1 MNSKLKVLICD
12 DDPVVTDLISMY
24 MTSEGYD
31 TRIVTNGKDCL
42 TLFPSFQ
49 PDLIMLDLMLPGP
62 DGFQICREIRNTSS
76 TPIIML
82 SSKGEAFEKVLGLE
96 LGADD
101 YIMKPFDAKELLART
116 KAVLRRHKAPSV
128 SYGDGDQSVSY
139 PDLIINMTNYTVH
152 FQGKSVDLPPREIEL
167 LYFLATSP
175 NQVFTREQLLD
186 HIWGYDYIGDT
197 RTVDVHIKRIREK
210 LYSNN
215 YWALTTVWGIG
226 YKFEVKG
233 TGKPLK

>member
-42 TLFPSFQ
+42 TVYPSFQ

-62 DGFQICREIRNTSS
+62 DGFQILREIRNTSPI
-76 TPIIML
+76 PIIML
-82 SSKGEAFEKVLGLE
+82 SSKGEAFEKVLALE

-101 YIMKPFDAKELLART
+101 YIIKPFDAKELLART
-116 KAVLRRHKAPSV
+116 RAVLRRHQSPPALT
-128 SYGDGDQSVSY
+128 GEGDQSVSY
-139 PDLIINMTNYTVH
+139 PDLIINMTNYTVL
-152 FQGKSVDLPPREIEL
+152 FQGKPVDLPPREIEL
-167 LYFLATSP
+167 LFFLATSP
-175 NQVFTREQLLD
+175 NQVFTREQLLN
-186 HIWGYDYIGDT
+186 HIWGYDYIGDS

-210 LYSNN
+210 LYSNA

-226 YKFEVKG
+226 YKFEVK
-233 TGKPLK
+233 KA